1 MSAQQIPENKAAF
14 SAHPA
19 RSRVL
24 AEVHARPL
32 MPIESPRRLLHF
44 AFMTDHWAA
53 GKDRAAF
60 EDFCLS
66 RGRPAPAPDAKHHRI
81 EVPPAILRWEHHGE
95 FTTYTWEFPSQ
106 VKANDFEGLS
116 AFRPGPD
123 ELSNLMHLLPQPG
136 PLLVA
141 VDLHLLPER
150 AVGESYRHLF
160 GPEQLAASEVENG
173 AARIATDFH
182 PDAFGFVRIL
192 VLDRRLTASQAGAL
206 VQRLLEIET
215 YRTLALLGLPQAQ
228 ELAPTIRRI
237 ETELPLLL
245 NEMRESQ
252 GFEANKHLLDR
263 LTALAADLETGA
275 AHSLFRFGATR
286 AYHELIGHRLAAID
300 ERALDGLPTFASFL
314 SRRLTPAIRT
324 CASTEARQDNLSRKL
339 ARAAQLLRTRVDI
352 DLESQNSDL
361 LRRMNNRARMQ
372 LRLQQTVEGLSIVA
386 LTYYLTAIC
395 HIAFEG
401 IHQRL
406 PRLDPTLATAMALP
420 FAFIVVALMLRR
432 IRKHYAEA

>member
-1 MSAQQIPENKAAF
+1 MSAQQVPEDRTTF
-14 SAHPA
+14 STHPA
-19 RSRVL
+19 RNRVL

-32 MPIESPRRLLHF
+32 MPIEPPRRLLHF

-66 RGRPAPAPDAKHHRI
+66 RGRPAPPQDAKHHRI

-106 VKANDFEGLS
+106 IKAGDMDSHAPFW
-116 AFRPGPD
+116 PTPD

-141 VDLHLLPER
+141 VDLHLLPEQT
-150 AVGESYRHLF
+150 VGESYRHLF

-192 VLDRRLTASQAGAL
+192 VLDRRLSAVQAGAL

-228 ELAPTIRRI
+228 ELAPTIRQI
-237 ETELPLLL
+237 ETELPLLI

-286 AYHELIGHRLAAID
+286 AYHELIGHRLQAID
-300 ERALDGLPTFASFL
+300 ERALAGLPTFAAFL

-352 DLESQNSDL
+352 ELESQNSDL

-386 LTYYLTAIC
+386 LTYYLTTIC
-395 HIAFEG
+395 HIAFDG
-401 IHQRL
+401 IHRRL
-406 PRLDPTLATAMALP
+406 IWLDPTLATAIALP
-420 FAFIVVALMLRR
+420 FAFIFVALMLRR

>member
-1 MSAQQIPENKAAF
+1 MSGRQTSENKAAF

-19 RSRVL
+19 RSQVL

-32 MPIESPRRLLHF
+32 LPIEAPRRLVHF
-44 AFMTDHWAA
+44 GFMTDHWAA
-53 GKDRAAF
+53 AKDRAAF
-60 EDFCLS
+60 EAFCIS
-66 RGRPAPAPDAKHHRI
+66 RARPAPAPDAKHHRI
-81 EVPPAILRWEHHGE
+81 DVPPAILRWEHHGE

-106 VKANDFEGLS
+106 NQPNDMSGHTPFW
-116 AFRPGPD
+116 PGPD
-123 ELSNLMHLLPQPG
+123 ELSSLMHLLPQPG

-150 AVGESYRHLF
+150 AVGDSYRHLF
-160 GPEQLAASEVENG
+160 GSEQLAASEVENG

-182 PDAFGFVRIL
+182 PDAFGFIRIL
-192 VLDRRLTASQAGAL
+192 VLDRRLSAAQAGAL

-228 ELAPTIRRI
+228 ELAPAIRQI
-237 ETELPLLL
+237 ETELPLLM

-263 LTALAADLETGA
+263 LTALAADLEAGA

-286 AYHELIGHRLAAID
+286 AYHELIGHRLHIID
-300 ERALDGLPTFASFL
+300 ERPLSGLPTFAAFL
-314 SRRLTPAIRT
+314 GRRLTPAIRT

-352 DLESQNSDL
+352 ELESQNGDL
-361 LRRMNNRARMQ
+361 LRKMNNRARMQ

-386 LTYYLTAIC
+386 LTYYLASIF
-395 HIAFEG
+395 HIGFEG
-401 IHQRL
+401 IHKWFA
-406 PRLDPTLATAMALP
+406 RLDPTIATAIALP
-420 FAFIVVALMLRR
+420 FVFLVVALMLRR
-432 IRKHYAEA
+432 IRKHYADV